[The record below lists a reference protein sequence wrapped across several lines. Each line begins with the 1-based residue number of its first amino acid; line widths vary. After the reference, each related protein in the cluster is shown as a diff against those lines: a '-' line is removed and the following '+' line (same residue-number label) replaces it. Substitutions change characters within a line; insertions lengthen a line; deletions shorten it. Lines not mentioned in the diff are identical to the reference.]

1 MSMKVP
7 AIVKE
12 AQQALQ
18 DGFCVVIGLQST
30 GEVCFI
36 CPLENVVFFLLF
48 ISPFAKEYLI
58 NVLYFT
64 VVHPVLLLSM
74 FLTAAFHLY
83 YKTV

>member
-7 AIVKE
+7 TIVKE

-36 CPLENVVFFLLF
+36 SPLADTVLFFFFFFFFFSF

-58 NVLYFT
+58 TVL
-64 VVHPVLLLSM
+64 
-74 FLTAAFHLY
+74 
-83 YKTV
+83 